1 MNNTY
6 LEEQPLAETKDYLT
20 SFKAKMLIEAKAIER
35 CAGLL
40 RDDKV
45 EKAINLILFAK
56 GKIVVIGVGKSG
68 IIANKIAATLTST
81 GTPAIYMHASDAMH
95 GDLGNIDAKDVV
107 IALSNSGETSEILS
121 LLLHILHRQVSII
134 AIVGNPQSTLA
145 NNAAVVFDASITSEA
160 CPLNLAPTCST
171 TVALSIGDALAMTL
185 MEAKG
190 ITSEDFAINHP
201 AGGLGKRLSVKVKH
215 LMHVGEKNP
224 IVSPEA
230 GWSEVLDK
238 INSGKLGAVNIVD
251 KEGILVGII
260 TDGDIRRMVQH
271 HNAGETTSLTAE
283 SVMTKNPV
291 VAKPDMLAYDA
302 LQLMEKRASQISV
315 LPVVDHNKSCIGLLR
330 IHDVLGK
337 I

>member
-1 MNNTY
+1 MIDTY
-6 LEEQPLAETKDYLT
+6 LEEQHIAETNKYLA

-35 CAGLL
+35 CAELL
-40 RDDKV
+40 RDEKV
-45 EKAINLILFAK
+45 EEAINLILSAK

-68 IIANKIAATLTST
+68 IIAAKIAATLTST

-95 GDLGNIDAKDVV
+95 GDLGNIDLKDVV

-121 LLLHILHRQVSII
+121 LLPHILRREVPII

-145 NNAAVVFDASITSEA
+145 NNATVVFDASITSEA

-190 ITSEDFAINHP
+190 VTSEDFAINHP

-215 LMHVGEKNP
+215 LMHLGNENP

-230 GWSEVLDK
+230 GWSEILNK
-238 INSGKLGAVNIVD
+238 INDGKLGAVNVVD

-260 TDGDIRRMVQH
+260 TDGDIRRIVQH
-271 HNAGETTSLTAE
+271 NTSDETATLTAA

-302 LQLMEKRASQISV
+302 LQLMEKRNSQISV
-315 LPVVDHNKSCIGLLR
+315 LPVVDNDKNCIGLLR
-330 IHDVLGK
+330 LHDVLGK